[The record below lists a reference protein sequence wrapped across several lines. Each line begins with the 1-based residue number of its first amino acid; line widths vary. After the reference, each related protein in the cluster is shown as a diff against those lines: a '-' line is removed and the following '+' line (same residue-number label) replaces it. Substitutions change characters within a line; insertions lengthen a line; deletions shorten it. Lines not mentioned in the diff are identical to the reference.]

1 MTRGYADHLARAFR
15 RTHDGPMD
23 RLQFSAWQYV
33 AEILPAEELP
43 MLAAHALVDGR
54 DSPALRELAGL
65 PRRSDPVEVRALY
78 VLALRELG
86 IPLPDEETAGR
97 CLLVRL
103 AFGLTHG
110 ELSTEDVGN
119 GLPVTVTARTR
130 EETRF
135 LSVAA
140 NYSEWLDPD
149 ELAGWEKE
157 LRTTAHSLAAATD
170 LGPSIGVPGARPD

>member
-1 MTRGYADHLARAFR
+1 M
-15 RTHDGPMD
+15 
-23 RLQFSAWQYV
+23 QFSAWQYV

-65 PRRSDPVEVRALY
+65 PRRSDPAEVRDLY
-78 VLALRELG
+78 VLALRELA

-97 CLLVRL
+97 CLLVTL
-103 AFGLTHG
+103 AFGLAHD
-110 ELSTEDVGN
+110 ELSPKDVGN
-119 GLPVTVTARTR
+119 GLSMTVTARTG

-140 NYSEWLDPD
+140 DYSEWLEPD

-157 LRTTAHSLAAATD
+157 LRTAAHSLAAATD
-170 LGPSIGVPGARPD
+170 LGPSIGVPGTRSD

>member
-1 MTRGYADHLARAFR
+1 
-15 RTHDGPMD
+15 MD
-23 RLQFSAWQYV
+23 RLQFSTWQYV

-65 PRRSDPVEVRALY
+65 PRRSNPAEVRDLY

-97 CLLVRL
+97 CLLVTL
-103 AFGLTHG
+103 AFGLVHD
-110 ELSTEDVGN
+110 ELSPKDVGN
-119 GLPVTVTARTR
+119 GLSMTVTARTW

-140 NYSEWLDPD
+140 DYSEWLEPD

-157 LRTTAHSLAAATD
+157 LRTAAHSLVAVTD
-170 LGPSIGVPGARPD
+170 LGPSIGVPGARSG

>member
-1 MTRGYADHLARAFR
+1 
-15 RTHDGPMD
+15 MD

-65 PRRSDPVEVRALY
+65 PRRSDPAEARELY
-78 VLALRELG
+78 VLALCELG
-86 IPLPDEETAGR
+86 MPLPDEETAGR

-103 AFGLTHG
+103 AFGLAHG
-110 ELSTEDVGN
+110 ELSPQDVGN
-119 GLPVTVTARTR
+119 GLSMTVTARTR

-140 NYSEWLDPD
+140 DYSEWLGPD
-149 ELAGWEKE
+149 ELPGWEKE
-157 LRTTAHSLAAATD
+157 LRTAAHSLAAATD
-170 LGPSIGVPGARPD
+170 LGPSIGVPCGRSD